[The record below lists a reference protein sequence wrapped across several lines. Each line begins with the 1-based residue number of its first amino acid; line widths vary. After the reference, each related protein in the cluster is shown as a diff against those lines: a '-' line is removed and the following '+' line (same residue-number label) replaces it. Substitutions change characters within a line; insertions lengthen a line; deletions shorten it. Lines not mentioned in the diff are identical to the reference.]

1 MALPTCMASKLKA
14 LLEEESEHQWLAIG
28 VFFVFILVGAFAI
41 GGTEH
46 FVGDQLTPITAQH
59 AGAMVMDIEYSP
71 TNDSYTAL
79 VYAPS
84 VGYQMFTEHP
94 SDNSA
99 TAIYDADAVDE
110 GRNVSFLKSMQ
121 DGHVMLSIENNE
133 LIELNSRTK
142 TTYVYSDQNGSFA
155 IYDAAEDDS
164 GNLLLLT
171 KEGQGTSFR
180 GTAGLYPTAPMSMTS
195 GIRWDHV
202 EAHSPGLWIG
212 IGTHTTTS
220 GADGSSPAS
229 PDPTPAIGW
238 ITWDG
243 GNQTPVMDRVKT
255 FPNGLFHSIQS
266 ASDGIIIGGTH
277 SSIHVNAGGDYQEI
291 DAPCAIAVADQE
303 GSVWFIG
310 EAGSTTISQWTGGE
324 LSVHLLSK
332 PVPISVSVGG
342 SQGDFVHFHGMN
354 AIGEPSQ
361 WSIDIQANGSIE
373 NGRGFLNLLFI
384 MAGTFLLASMAWSA
398 FNKMREF

>member
-1 MALPTCMASKLKA
+1 MASRLKA

-46 FVGDQLTPITAQH
+46 FVGDRLTPITAQH
-59 AGAMVMDIEYSP
+59 SGAMVMDIEYSN

-94 SDNSA
+94 SDNSVS
-99 TAIYDADAVDE
+99 AIYSADDVDE

-133 LIELNSRTK
+133 LVELTSRTK
-142 TTYVYSDQNGSFA
+142 TTYVYSEENGSFA

-164 GNLLLLT
+164 GNLLFLT

-180 GTAGLYPTAPMSMTS
+180 GTNGLYPTAPMSMTS
-195 GIRWDHV
+195 GIQWLHV

-229 PDPTPAIGW
+229 P
-238 ITWDG
+238 
-243 GNQTPVMDRVKT
+243 
-255 FPNGLFHSIQS
+255 
-266 ASDGIIIGGTH
+266 
-277 SSIHVNAGGDYQEI
+277 
-291 DAPCAIAVADQE
+291 
-303 GSVWFIG
+303 
-310 EAGSTTISQWTGGE
+310 
-324 LSVHLLSK
+324 
-332 PVPISVSVGG
+332 
-342 SQGDFVHFHGMN
+342 
-354 AIGEPSQ
+354 
-361 WSIDIQANGSIE
+361 
-373 NGRGFLNLLFI
+373 
-384 MAGTFLLASMAWSA
+384 
-398 FNKMREF
+398 

>member
-1 MALPTCMASKLKA
+1 MASRLKA

-46 FVGDQLTPITAQH
+46 FVGDRLTPITAQH
-59 AGAMVMDIEYSP
+59 SGAMVMDIEYSN

-94 SDNSA
+94 SDNSVS
-99 TAIYDADAVDE
+99 AIYSADDVDE

-133 LIELNSRTK
+133 LVELTSRTK
-142 TTYVYSDQNGSFA
+142 TTYVYSEENGSFA

-164 GNLLLLT
+164 GNLLFLT

-180 GTAGLYPTAPMSMTS
+180 GTNGLYPTAPMSMTS
-195 GIRWDHV
+195 GIQWLHV

-229 PDPTPAIGW
+229 PDPTPAVGW

-243 GNQTPVMDRVKT
+243 DHQTPVMNRVKT
-255 FPNGLFHSIQS
+255 FPDGLFHSIQP

-277 SSIHVNAGGDYQEI
+277 FSIHVDAAGDYQEI
-291 DAPCAIAVADQE
+291 DAPCAIAMADQE
-303 GSVWFIG
+303 GTVWLIG
-310 EAGSTTISQWTGGE
+310 EAGSTTITQWTGGE
-324 LSVHLLSK
+324 LRTHLLSK
-332 PVPISVSVGG
+332 PVPISVSVAG

-373 NGRGFLNLLFI
+373 NGRGFLNLLFL
-384 MAGTFLLASMAWSA
+384 MAGTFLMASMAKSA